1 MRVERDK
8 RKVTIGEWGLYVM
21 WLELGHVVFRT
32 KL

>member
-21 WLELGHVVFRT
+21 WLELGTSSF
-32 KL
+32 